1 MVLILARLSSRGK
14 LEEKKEDVGM
24 ATDWIAN
31 ELYPP
36 KKMNKMKNIREKTG
50 SDVLDT
56 IGLRRWFTAKRPH
69 RCGHG

>member
-31 ELYPP
+31 ELNPP
-36 KKMNKMKNIREKTG
+36 KKMNKMKNIREKKG
-50 SDVLDT
+50 SDVLDV
-56 IGLRRWFTAKRPH
+56 IGLRGWFTANRSH